1 MPGHLAEGLMQNGE
15 CFPLRLMFFLVYQ
28 VNEFFA
34 EALVS
39 TRNLKDLSVAFFGQ
53 SFFRKR
59 PFHLCCCFV
68 LNLLTLFRILS
79 FFKPRLVRL
88 ANLINLHV
96 NFSEGPELGLTYVHF
111 LLRRLLRPTLFCE
124 WKDKKAGNK
133 NCCNGLQTRYL
144 HHIPPCRKG
153 FPFLCRKT
161 HAKMS
166 RQA

>member
-34 EALVS
+34 EAL
-39 TRNLKDLSVAFFGQ
+39 
-53 SFFRKR
+53 
-59 PFHLCCCFV
+59 
-68 LNLLTLFRILS
+68 FRILS
-79 FFKPRLVRL
+79 FSKPRLVRL

-124 WKDKKAGNK
+124 WQDKTAGNK